1 MNDTTTTDDAPV
13 PFPTKEERDA
23 LILEFQRLAARLTRA
38 GLLSRASSSR
48 LMRSMSQERMSAEDK
63 RHAFPELVLAILLA
77 IEDGTLKDGADFAHG
92 DNGFV
97 ALHLESIAKTL
108 HQAKRPT
115 CPARTMRSLFHFGW
129 VHFREVVHARSER
142 MRFGPEEDRR
152 RTVIVHVPSA
162 HKFVGSHPA
171 PVPSR

>member
-1 MNDTTTTDDAPV
+1 MNDTLPNDAPV
-13 PFPTKEERDA
+13 PFPEKEERDA

-38 GLLSRASSSR
+38 GLMSRASSSR
-48 LMRSMSQERMSAEDK
+48 LMRSMNQERRYAEDK

-77 IEDGTLKDGADFAHG
+77 IEDGTLKEREHFLRLKDDH
-92 DNGFV
+92 V
-97 ALHLESIAKTL
+97 ALHLESVA
-108 HQAKRPT
+108 
-115 CPARTMRSLFHFGW
+115 PALFHAGRGRHPSRQMRSLFHFGW
-129 VHFREVVHARSER
+129 VHFREVVRARSER

>member
-1 MNDTTTTDDAPV
+1 MNDITADDAPIT
-13 PFPTKEERDA
+13 FPTKEERDA

-38 GLLSRASSSR
+38 GLISRASSSR
-48 LMRSMSQERMSAEDK
+48 LMRSMNQERRQAEDK

-77 IEDGTLKDGADFAHG
+77 IEDGTLKDGADFVHG

-108 HQAKRPT
+108 HHAKRAT
-115 CPARTMRSLFHFGW
+115 WPARTMRSLFHFGW
-129 VHFREVVHARSER
+129 LHFRDVVHARSER

-162 HKFVGSHPA
+162 HALVGSRPRAVPA
-171 PVPSR
+171 R